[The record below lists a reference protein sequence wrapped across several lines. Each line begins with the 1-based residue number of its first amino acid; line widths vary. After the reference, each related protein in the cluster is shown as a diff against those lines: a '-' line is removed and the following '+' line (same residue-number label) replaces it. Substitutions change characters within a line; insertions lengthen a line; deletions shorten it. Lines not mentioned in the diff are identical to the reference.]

1 MCRHATHLAISAL
14 EQGDFQPGGGDR
26 LAFTDRRVA
35 RPQPFRL
42 ADQLHDGRQSGAIFE
57 RDATAQR
64 RQIGLLG
71 RALHLYVIHFA
82 GAFARLG
89 KLCLQLAVIG
99 QHQ

>member
-1 MCRHATHLAISAL
+1 MRRHATHLAISAL

-26 LAFTDRRVA
+26 LAFADRWVA

-42 ADQLHDGRQSGAIFE
+42 AHQLHAGRQSGAIFE
-57 RDATAQR
+57 RNAAAQR
-64 RQIGLLG
+64 RQIGFLRRAFHLG
-71 RALHLYVIHFA
+71 VIHFA

-89 KLCLQLAVIG
+89 KLRLQLAVIG

>member
-1 MCRHATHLAISAL
+1 MRCHATHLAISAL

-26 LAFTDRRVA
+26 LAFADRRVA

-42 ADQLHDGRQSGAIFE
+42 ADQLHARRQSGAVFK
-57 RDATAQR
+57 RNAAAQR
-64 RQIGLLG
+64 RQIGVLRRAFHLG
-71 RALHLYVIHFA
+71 VIHFA

-89 KLCLQLAVIG
+89 ELRLQLAVIG